1 MKGGSSNQSSMS
13 FTSRLYRYLHP
24 PHSSGLA
31 MYRVCPDQLHPSHLN
46 LLKEKK
52 RKEKKN
58 KTFKRGQCPFP
69 PKSQYAPEM
78 QEMQITRK
86 APMNDEQR
94 KQKNAC
100 ALAMQNG
107 DINRIVDAECESKQ
121 KRCGRRGRRLLGVC
135 CRIRQLG

>member
-1 MKGGSSNQSSMS
+1 
-13 FTSRLYRYLHP
+13 
-24 PHSSGLA
+24 
-31 MYRVCPDQLHPSHLN
+31 MYRVCPDQLDPSHLN

-52 RKEKKN
+52 NNKKHSKEDN
-58 KTFKRGQCPFP
+58 VLFSPR
-69 PKSQYAPEM
+69 SQYAPEM

-107 DINRIVDAECESKQ
+107 DINRIVDAE
-121 KRCGRRGRRLLGVC
+121 
-135 CRIRQLG
+135 